1 MRRTALLLATAIA
14 LAISLPAATHASEY
28 TERSDGYVV
37 YFPTIAQADAILA
50 EQLPNGLVPERADS
64 AVVVADDA
72 AAKLL
77 VLAAA
82 YRYTNDT
89 KYQEGF
95 DRLAE
100 ALKKVNDTYGYTP
113 RYFRVDGSALSVWD
127 DHGAVQDAMTL
138 ASLLGGL
145 PLPENVTAEA
155 TVTVAC
161 TWSEG
166 NETAANETEEA
177 EAETCPYL
185 TSYNEYGEEVT
196 DTAAQLVYSPGEEK
210 SLRVK
215 YTVPVE
221 ALRKDRLT
229 VDDIQVLE
237 VYATKDGEEVLA
249 EPDDCVLKGIQ
260 VKLLPRAREDMLAA
274 IAEQLLVNPEMRRG
288 FVAASA
294 SEPRTV
300 LEKVAYQAAQVVLG
314 KGGVPDRILKESH
327 DARDYL
333 SLTQEYSL
341 LQGGIY
347 LPWIGEDNSTISYT
361 VSSRRNVSYS
371 EHSPNIAV
379 NGSEV
384 SYTYRGLEP
393 RAEPVWIVWRPVEVR
408 RVHVAGSFSA
418 LMEAKF
424 GVSLSV
430 DDAVRVE
437 PLPSGEYHIT
447 VNRQKVFEYETLEG
461 TVKVR
466 KPVGAAKNIIV
477 QFPTL
482 TMHQAMRAYREAIE
496 QEDPEKLFVATDN
509 LMIYRTGASVADLS
523 SGTSGV
529 LKAMYSLSDTDIERV
544 AAGNSKL
551 KRTLYKWKQY
561 YAQKSLGTV
570 QELVKISLENDR
582 YDAELEKMLW
592 RLATEANLTG
602 LTTAKTLNDIYA
614 GYVAYFGPHT
624 KDYDNLAM
632 MARHLP
638 EYREIIAAIDSGNY
652 DSARELL
659 EALPANS
666 TVRQILEQKVNK
678 PFQELDDHREEA
690 LSSIRDAFEGT
701 ESIDKAVERV
711 QEYLTLARGIGRTDT
726 EMEFALSVLKG
737 YKEGVVSAD
746 NAKIALSDIDYF
758 RDWSPKPVL
767 PQTKPQE
774 EETPSMT
781 AEETSMEKVPS
792 ASTQR
797 TGRLFG
803 IIILLG
809 LLVISGG
816 LAYRRLKRR
825 KGEVQVRRR

>member
-1 MRRTALLLATAIA
+1 MRKMVVLLLAAVVA
-14 LAISLPAATHASEY
+14 AISLPATHASEY

-37 YFPTIAQADAILA
+37 YFPTIAQADQILA
-50 EQLPNGLVPERADS
+50 EQLPNGLVPERVDS

-77 VLAAA
+77 VLAAS
-82 YRYTNDT
+82 YRHTNDT
-89 KYQEGF
+89 RYLEGYS
-95 DRLAE
+95 RLAE
-100 ALKKVNDTYGYTP
+100 ALKRVNSTYGYVP

-127 DHGAVQDAMTL
+127 DRGAVQDAITL
-138 ASLLGGL
+138 ATLLGGQ

-161 TWSEG
+161 TWSED

-249 EPDDCVLKGIQ
+249 EPDDCVLRGIQ

-274 IAEQLLVNPEMRRG
+274 IARELLVNPEMRRG

-294 SEPRTV
+294 NEPRTV

-314 KGGVPDRILKESH
+314 KGAVPDRILKESH

-347 LPWIGEDNSTISYT
+347 LPWIGKDNSTVSYT

-393 RAEPVWIVWRPVEVR
+393 RAEPIWIVWRPVEVR

-430 DDAVRVE
+430 DDVVRVE

-447 VNRQKVFEYETLEG
+447 VNRQKVFDYETLEG

-466 KPVGAAKNIIV
+466 KPVGVAKNTVV

-482 TMHQAMRAYREAIE
+482 TIHQAMRAYREAIE
-496 QEDPEKLFVATDN
+496 QEDPEKLFVAADN

-523 SGTSGV
+523 KGTSGV

-544 AAGNSKL
+544 ASSNNKL

-561 YAQKSLGTV
+561 YAEKSLRTA
-570 QELVKISLENDR
+570 QELVKISLESDR
-582 YDAELEKMLW
+582 YDPSLQKLLW

-602 LTTAKTLNDIYA
+602 LPTAKALNDLYA

-624 KDYDNLAM
+624 KNYQNIAL

-638 EYREIIAAIDSGNY
+638 EYQEIIAAIDSGNY
-652 DSARELL
+652 DRAKELL

-666 TVRQILEQKVNK
+666 TVRQILEQKVNE
-678 PFQELDDHREEA
+678 PFQEVEELRNEA
-690 LSSIRDAFEGT
+690 LAAVRDALEGAGST
-701 ESIDKAVERV
+701 DEALKNV
-711 QEYLTLARGIGRTDT
+711 QEYLSLATSVGRSDA
-726 EMEFALSVLKG
+726 EMELVLSVLKG
-737 YKEGVVSAD
+737 YSAGVVSRE
-746 NAKIALSDIDYF
+746 NAKIALSDISYF
-758 RDWSPKPVL
+758 KDWSLKPVL

-774 EETPSMT
+774 EELPNVTG
-781 AEETSMEKVPS
+781 EVPS
-792 ASTQR
+792 VEEEPPESTWTNR
-797 TGRLFG
+797 VFG
-803 IIILLG
+803 T
-809 LLVISGG
+809 VIVLTVVVLTAGI
-816 LAYRRLKRR
+816 AYRRLKRR
-825 KGEVQVRRR
+825 KGETEVRRR